1 MPEVCS
7 TLGEWMKRKPRC
19 MVFNMGQ
26 WRINSWSLALLIGAL
41 TVIALVLVLPQVD
54 LLDTAFHL
62 GTAPILIH
70 SQGTA
75 KPAFQVLPGLFIF
88 ILCSTGVADQRSENR
103 LLIIGLHKVQILQHC
118 FRC

>member
-1 MPEVCS
+1 
-7 TLGEWMKRKPRC
+7 MKGKQPC
-19 MVFNMGQ
+19 IVLDMGQ
-26 WRINSWSLALLIGAL
+26 WTIDRWSLTLLLGAL
-41 TVIALVLVLPQVD
+41 IVITLVLVLPQVD

-75 KPAFQVLPGLFIF
+75 KPAFQVLPSLFIF
-88 ILCSTGVADQRSENR
+88 FLGVTGVANKRSENR
-103 LLIIGLHKVQILQHC
+103 LLTIGIHEVQILQRC

>member
-1 MPEVCS
+1 
-7 TLGEWMKRKPRC
+7 MKRKQPC
-19 MVFNMGQ
+19 IICEMGQ
-26 WRINSWSLALLIGAL
+26 WTIDRCSVILLIAVL
-41 TVIALVLVLPQVD
+41 LVIALVLVLPQVD

-75 KPAFQVLPGLFIF
+75 KPAFQILPALFIF
-88 ILCSTGVADQRSENR
+88 LLFATGVADQRSENR
-103 LLIIGLHKVQILQHC
+103 LLIIGIHEVQILQHC

>member
-1 MPEVCS
+1 
-7 TLGEWMKRKPRC
+7 MKHKHPC
-19 MVFNMGQ
+19 IILEMGQ
-26 WRINSWSLALLIGAL
+26 WTIDRRSVILLIGVL
-41 TVIALVLVLPQVD
+41 LEIALVLVLPQVD

-75 KPAFQVLPGLFIF
+75 KPAFQVLSALFIF
-88 ILCSTGVADQRSENR
+88 LLFATGVADQRCENR
-103 LLIIGLHKVQILQHC
+103 LLIIGIHEVQILQHC

>member
-1 MPEVCS
+1 
-7 TLGEWMKRKPRC
+7 MKRKPPC
-19 MVFNMGQ
+19 IVFNMGQ
-26 WRINSWSLALLIGAL
+26 WTIDRWSLAVLLGAL
-41 TVIALVLVLPQVD
+41 IVIALVLVLPQVD

-75 KPAFQVLPGLFIF
+75 KPAFQVLSALFIF
-88 ILCSTGVADQRSENR
+88 FLFATGVADQRSENR
-103 LLIIGLHKVQILQHC
+103 LLMIGIHEVQILQHC

>member
-1 MPEVCS
+1 
-7 TLGEWMKRKPRC
+7 
-19 MVFNMGQ
+19 MGQ
-26 WRINSWSLALLIGAL
+26 WKIDPRSVILLMGVLI
-41 TVIALVLVLPQVD
+41 VIVLVLVLPQVD

-75 KPAFQVLPGLFIF
+75 KPAFQILPALFIF
-88 ILCSTGVADQRSENR
+88 LLLATAVADQRSENR
-103 LLIIGLHKVQILQHC
+103 LLIIGIHKVQILQHC

>member
-1 MPEVCS
+1 
-7 TLGEWMKRKPRC
+7 MKRMQPC
-19 MVFNMGQ
+19 IVFDMGQ
-26 WRINSWSLALLIGAL
+26 WTIDRRSVVLLMGVLI
-41 TVIALVLVLPQVD
+41 VIALVLVLPQVD

-75 KPAFQVLPGLFIF
+75 KPAFQALLALFVF
-88 ILCSTGVADQRSENR
+88 LLFATGVADQRSENR
-103 LLIIGLHKVQILQHC
+103 LLIVGIHEVQIFQHC

>member
-1 MPEVCS
+1 
-7 TLGEWMKRKPRC
+7 MKPKQPC
-19 MVFNMGQ
+19 MVLDMGQ
-26 WRINSWSLALLIGAL
+26 WTIDRWSLTLLMGAL
-41 TVIALVLVLPQVD
+41 IVIALVLVLPQVD

-62 GTAPILIH
+62 GTAPIVIH

-88 ILCSTGVADQRSENR
+88 ILSATGIADQRSENR
-103 LLIIGLHKVQILQHC
+103 LLTIGIHEVQILQHC